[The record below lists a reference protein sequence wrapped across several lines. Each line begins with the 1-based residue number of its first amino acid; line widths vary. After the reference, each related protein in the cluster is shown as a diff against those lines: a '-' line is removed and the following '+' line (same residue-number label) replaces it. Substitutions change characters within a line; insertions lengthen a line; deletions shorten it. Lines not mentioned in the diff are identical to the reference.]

1 MKFNSH
7 FLKRSST
14 VFKLLIIWGVTASLT
29 GCEPSG
35 DEIEAIIQPNVDDFA
50 VQFSDTSTVTLSTLA
65 ADSVMTGGPSRLLVG
80 RNIDPYFGKY
90 QATAFFQPTTSN
102 AIVVPTLAVYDSL
115 TLSLRYDNYAHGD
128 TTIAMNISVHKL
140 LENMLDKRA
149 YYNSNSTPFEAT
161 PLGKVRLVPTPR
173 SSGSLKIRLSD
184 KLGKQIFEMAKN
196 NQLPSNTEWIDLV
209 KGFALIPGASD
220 NGPIIGFTLSDDN
233 TSVQLHYHL
242 IGDDGI
248 TKDSSIIK
256 SITAYNQILAD
267 RKGTQ
272 LTKLPNTSRLSL
284 PSSQSGNMSFI
295 QAGLAVAARVDF
307 PTIKDL
313 KINPYTIVNKAF
325 LRVSPLSAS
334 VTNFYPAPSR
344 LYAYLVNKNNEFYLG
359 ADGFPEPLNRDPR
372 DNTAAAAQY
381 IVDLVN
387 NTAYYNFEL
396 TNYMTSVLS
405 TSGENTTGIL
415 LRTSPFNT
423 ETDQNVPDYN
433 TEFSKSAARLVIGNQ
448 RNSDPGVKLQLY
460 YTSVNVR

>member
-14 VFKLLIIWGVTASLT
+14 VFRLLIIWGVTASLT

-80 RNIDPYFGKY
+80 RNIDPYLGKY

-128 TTIAMNISVHKL
+128 TTIAMNIAVHKL
-140 LENMLDKRA
+140 MENMLDKRA
-149 YYNSNSTPFEAT
+149 YYNSNSTPYET
-161 PLGKVRLVPTPR
+161 SPLGKVRIVPRPR
-173 SSGSLKIRLSD
+173 SSGSLKIRLAD

-209 KGFALIPGASD
+209 KGFVLIPGASD

-233 TSVQLHYHL
+233 TSIQLHYHL

-256 SITAYNQILAD
+256 TNTAYNQILAD

-272 LTKLPNTSRLSL
+272 LTKLPTTSRLSL

-295 QAGLAVAARVDF
+295 QAGLAVATRVDL

-325 LRVSPLSAS
+325 LRVSPLRAS
-334 VTNFYPAPSR
+334 VTNFYPAPST
-344 LYAYLVNKNNEFYLG
+344 LYAYLVDKNNEYYLG
-359 ADGFPEPLNRDPR
+359 DQGFPEPLRNLRGENITGTYR
-372 DNTAAAAQY
+372 
-381 IVDLVN
+381 VDLVN
-387 NTAYYNFEL
+387 NTAYYEFDL
-396 TNYMTSVLS
+396 SGYLTSVLAA
-405 TSGENTTGIL
+405 SGENTTGIL

-423 ETDQNVPDYN
+423 EFDRTVPDYN
-433 TEFSKSAARLVIGNQ
+433 TEYSKSAARLVIGNQ

>member
-14 VFKLLIIWGVTASLT
+14 VLRLLVILGVTASLT

-35 DEIEAIIQPNVDDFA
+35 DQIEAIVQPNVDDFA

-102 AIVVPTLAVYDSL
+102 AIAVPELAVYDSL
-115 TLSLRYDNYAHGD
+115 TLSLKYDNYAHGD
-128 TTIAMNISVHKL
+128 TTIAMNIAVHQL
-140 LENMLDKRA
+140 LEDMTKKGA
-149 YYNSNSTPFEAT
+149 YYNSNSTPYAAT
-161 PLGKVRLVPTPR
+161 PLGKVRVVPTPR
-173 SSGSLKIRLSD
+173 SSGTLKIRLSD
-184 KLGKQIFEMAKN
+184 KLGKQIFEMGKD

-209 KGFALIPGASD
+209 KGLALIPGASD
-220 NGPIIGFTLSDDN
+220 NGAIIGFTLTDDN
-233 TSVQLHYHL
+233 TSIQLHYHL
-242 IGDDGI
+242 TGDDGI

-256 SITAYNQILAD
+256 SITGYNQILGD

-272 LTKLPNTSRLSL
+272 LAKLPTTSRVSL

-295 QAGLAVAARVDF
+295 QAGLAVAMRVDL
-307 PTIKDL
+307 PTIDEL
-313 KINPYTIVNKAF
+313 KLNPYAVVNKAF
-325 LRVSPLSAS
+325 LRVSPLKAS

-359 ADGFPEPLNRDPR
+359 ADGRPEPLSRDR
-372 DNTAAAAQY
+372 DNLAAATLLR
-381 IVDLVN
+381 VDLIN
-387 NTAYYNFEL
+387 NTTYYEFDLSSFL
-396 TNYMTSVLS
+396 TSILA
-405 TSGENTTGIL
+405 TSGENTTGL
-415 LRTSPFNT
+415 LIRTSPFNT
-423 ETDQNVPDYN
+423 DPQSGPEYN
-433 TEFSKSAARLVIGNQ
+433 TEFSKSAARLVIGDQ

-460 YTSVNVR
+460 YTTVKVR